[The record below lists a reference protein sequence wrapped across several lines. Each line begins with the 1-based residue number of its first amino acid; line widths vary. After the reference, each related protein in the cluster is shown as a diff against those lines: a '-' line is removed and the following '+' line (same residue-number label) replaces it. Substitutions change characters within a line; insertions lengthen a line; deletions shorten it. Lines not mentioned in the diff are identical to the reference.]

1 MRALIIN
8 KEAISALIEY
18 AQANIVTTKQMQETI
33 EGKRKPVGDI
43 PEHIIFLPVG
53 YCIVFSIEAQPT
65 GLVRHISVSL
75 VKKDCYPSFKA
86 AKLIAEAF
94 GFLLDKGQY
103 APTVWTEKHAWA
115 INVAER
121 IAAHDMN

>member
-8 KEAISALIEY
+8 KKAISALIEY
-18 AQANIVTTKQMQETI
+18 AQGNIVTAIQVQETI
-33 EGKRKPVGDI
+33 QGKRKPIGDI
-43 PEHIIFLPVG
+43 PEHNIFLPVD
-53 YCIVFSIEAQPT
+53 YCIVFSIEAQPG

-75 VKKDCYPSFKA
+75 LKKDCYPSFEA
-86 AKLIAEAF
+86 VKLIAEAF

-103 APTVWTEKHAWA
+103 APTIWTEKHVSA

-121 IAAHDMN
+121 IAEHDMN